1 MENEVFWL
9 SMTSA
14 GYANYISRRVDTLK
28 NMSNSTAWM
37 SDFSKDDDDA
47 SRSAIYKSMKK
58 AVKYRKVHLFQQK
71 VGMKGGQDNSYGSGD
86 DD

>member
-28 NMSNSTAWM
+28 DMSNSTAWM
-37 SDFSKDDDDA
+37 SDFSKDDDA

-58 AVKYRKVHLFQQK
+58 AVKYRKVHLFQQLVDK
-71 VGMKGGQDNSYGSGD
+71 KGGQDSPDSGD